1 MTDLQPG
8 DVSLGLIQFRR
19 MSAMNTKALIAAAVV
34 VALAGGGYAALRY
47 SGVFAPGDPI
57 GPGASPVPSAPDD
70 KALAAA
76 QVYCPIMPETKL
88 GEMGE
93 PVKIMVKDKSG
104 VEQPVFVCCK
114 GCKRKVLADPDRMLA
129 KVAELKAASI
139 PK

>member
-1 MTDLQPG
+1 
-8 DVSLGLIQFRR
+8 
-19 MSAMNTKALIAAAVV
+19 MNTKALIAAAVV

-47 SGVFAPGDPI
+47 SGVSLSHGCCHVGDFPPGDPI
-57 GPGASPVPSAPDD
+57 GPGASPVPPAPDD
-70 KALAAA
+70 KALVAA